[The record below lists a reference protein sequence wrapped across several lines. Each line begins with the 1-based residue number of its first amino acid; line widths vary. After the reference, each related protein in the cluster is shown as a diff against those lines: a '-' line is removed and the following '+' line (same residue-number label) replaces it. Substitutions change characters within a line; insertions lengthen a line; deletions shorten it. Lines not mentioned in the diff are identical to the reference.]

1 MKRIIPTLVVV
12 AVLVVFLF
20 FTSSGFALAEGLM
33 QQPTGSIP
41 TVTGTPKGVTVSIPL
56 SNNDPTNLRAGPGV
70 FYDLVGIMAPGQEFP
85 ALGRSAGGDW
95 VMLEYIGAPDNIA
108 WVYSPL
114 VIISPG
120 ELPIIEPPSTPTPL
134 ITGTID
140 PTLAAQF
147 ITTPNPTRLATF
159 TPVEPLVLP
168 TYEDLSRSALFGQ
181 IPMGLII
188 VVIGGLGGLMMIFS
202 HVRSR

>member
-1 MKRIIPTLVVV
+1 MVILI
-12 AVLVVFLF
+12 VLFIFLF
-20 FTSSGFALAEGLM
+20 SINKDFALAEGLM

-41 TVTGTPKGVTVSIPL
+41 TVTGTPRGVTVSIPL
-56 SNNDPTNLRAGPGV
+56 SNNDPTNLRSGPGV

-147 ITTPNPTRLATF
+147 NTTPNPTRLATF
-159 TPVEPLVLP
+159 TPAEPLVLP
-168 TYEDLSRSALFGQ
+168 TYEDLSRTAFLGQ

-188 VVIGGLGGLMMIFS
+188 VMIGGLGGLMMIFS